1 MIDDSRELKNTL
13 AFHQST
19 VTVIISR
26 TWHLVQNCVLL
37 GWWPRRPKSG
47 KHGEKSNKNRVGTG
61 ARWSNVDCFD
71 YSRDIVV
78 PNVIRTWNRI
88 RRIYDGCFDRR
99 VNLPRCNYTLRSI
112 SKGKLTILRTATA
125 LVEFFF
131 YSVLINFWI
140 ILSACIVMDSV

>member
-37 GWWPRRPKSG
+37 GWWPRRPKNG
-47 KHGEKSNKNRVGTG
+47 KHEEKSNKNRVGTG
-61 ARWSNVDCFD
+61 ARWSNVDRFD